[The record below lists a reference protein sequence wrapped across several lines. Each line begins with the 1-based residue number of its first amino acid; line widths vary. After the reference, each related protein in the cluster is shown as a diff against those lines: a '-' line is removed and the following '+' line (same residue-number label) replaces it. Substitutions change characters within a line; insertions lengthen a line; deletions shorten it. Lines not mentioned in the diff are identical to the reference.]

1 VLQTDDEEVDVP
13 EEMEGIL
20 DDLFQA
26 IQDKVLSVGSHP
38 LKRAHSEC
46 FQDTVVRWAAA
57 KGIARISERLPSD
70 FAGQVLET
78 VMSHFAIHSVGV
90 TTTYEMP
97 TIAEPTWQGA
107 CLTCAEIARRGLVSD
122 EHLPVLLGWLSKVR
136 NQPYFPV
143 FPRTINPSLGH
154 LF

>member
-1 VLQTDDEEVDVP
+1 MLQTEDEEIDVP

-26 IQDKVLSVGSHP
+26 VQDKVPGVGP
-38 LKRAHSEC
+38 CLQNRVHSER

-57 KGIARISERLPSD
+57 KGIGRISERLPSD

-97 TIAEPTWQGA
+97 TVAEPTWQGA
-107 CLTCAEIARRGLVSD
+107 CLTCAEMARRGLVSD
-122 EHLPVLLGWLSKVR
+122 EHLPVLLGWLSKVCS
-136 NQPYFPV
+136 QLYLPV
-143 FPRTINPSLGH
+143 FPRSINPS
-154 LF
+154 